1 MKKGWLSNIFLRPKK
16 DGSYHMILNLKPLN
30 KFIEYKKFKM
40 PTIYN
45 VIRMIRKSY
54 KMISVDILDAYS
66 HTKICR
72 RDRCLLQFKFEGTTY
87 MYKVLPNSISVGP
100 CFFVQMTK
108 AIASYLHRL
117 GSANNHIY

>member
-1 MKKGWLSNIFLRPKK
+1 MRPKK

-87 MYKVLPNSISVGP
+87 MYKVLPNSISVGQ

-117 GSANNHIY
+117 GVQIIIY